1 MLPSSTHPHPSP
13 CTRLSYRILRVYATA
28 KDEDTSP
35 GLTRRQSL
43 LLAALASSSSSLL
56 PLPSR
61 ASTTNNNNLEDII
74 QAAEPIWPLSTL
86 PVNLYRQTGPYQAAT
101 LPTLEHICSTCF
113 PLCQS
118 DKCIIRL
125 FVTYPKGFQS
135 VGIKPPFPLVII
147 TPGFLIKAEQY
158 LDYASQLAS
167 WGYCCVVYD
176 KREQALDA
184 MTDTLCVKFLEEVID
199 WCGKDPVLKKLADV
213 ESRGVMLV
221 GHSRGGKISTLVA
234 AEDPRINA
242 LFLIDPVDIT
252 RYAPMGPD
260 FPSAIERLRLSND
273 NISTLG
279 RRSLLPVGIIG
290 GALGGDC
297 VPKDCNY
304 NEYYN
309 ASPGPT
315 WLVELK
321 NAGHL
326 QYLSNREAV
335 PFNNFCAAG
344 GAPDKAVA
352 SVTETMMVAFA
363 EAFVRGYGTGNSNG
377 SSSSSSSSSN
387 SSSSS
392 GSRVNKSGKK
402 SRETGG
408 GLRVGKD
415 DEGDLKAGVA
425 GFDVAEALFSSES
438 AALGILMGADE
449 DRGVGGI
456 STRLKNYLASPSK

>member
-1 MLPSSTHPHPSP
+1 
-13 CTRLSYRILRVYATA
+13 
-28 KDEDTSP
+28 
-35 GLTRRQSL
+35 
-43 LLAALASSSSSLL
+43 
-56 PLPSR
+56 
-61 ASTTNNNNLEDII
+61 
-74 QAAEPIWPLSTL
+74 
-86 PVNLYRQTGPYQAAT
+86 
-101 LPTLEHICSTCF
+101 
-113 PLCQS
+113 
-118 DKCIIRL
+118 
-125 FVTYPKGFQS
+125 
-135 VGIKPPFPLVII
+135 
-147 TPGFLIKAEQY
+147 
-158 LDYASQLAS
+158 
-167 WGYCCVVYD
+167 VYD

-184 MTDTLCVKFLEEVID
+184 MTDTLCIRFLEEVID
-199 WCGKDPVLKKLADV
+199 WCGKDPVLKKLTDV

-260 FPSAIERLRLSND
+260 FPSAIERLS
-273 NISTLG
+273 STTTSVG
-279 RRSLLPVGIIG
+279 RRNPLPVGIIG

-297 VPKDCNY
+297 VPKDSNY
-304 NEYYN
+304 NVYYD

-352 SVTETMMVAFA
+352 SVTQTMMVAFA
-363 EAFVRGYGTGNSNG
+363 EAFVKGYGNDNDNGNSSSGDSG
-377 SSSSSSSSSN
+377 SDKNTKTSRSSSN
-387 SSSSS
+387 
-392 GSRVNKSGKK
+392 RVNKAGKK

-408 GLRVGKD
+408 ETGGGGGGKD

-438 AALGILMGADE
+438 AALGILMRVDV
-449 DRGVGGI
+449 DSGVGGI
-456 STRLKNYLASPSK
+456 STKLKNKKLFIK

>member
-1 MLPSSTHPHPSP
+1 
-13 CTRLSYRILRVYATA
+13 
-28 KDEDTSP
+28 
-35 GLTRRQSL
+35 
-43 LLAALASSSSSLL
+43 LASSSTLL
-56 PLPSR
+56 PLPSP
-61 ASTTNNNNLEDII
+61 ATPTPATNSNLEDII
-74 QAAEPIWPLSTL
+74 RAAEPIWPLSTL
-86 PVNLYRQTGPYQAAT
+86 PVNLPDYRQRGPYQPAT

-125 FVTYPKGFQS
+125 FVTYPKGFQL
-135 VGIKPPFPLVII
+135 VGIKPPFPLVVI
-147 TPGFLIKAEQY
+147 TPGFLINAEQY

-184 MTDTLCVKFLEEVID
+184 MTDTLCIRFLKEVID
-199 WCGKDPVLKKLADV
+199 WCGKDPVLKKLTDV
-213 ESRGVMLV
+213 ESRGVLLV

-260 FPSAIERLRLSND
+260 FPSAIEKLRNNSSGGIVGKRNP
-273 NISTLG
+273 
-279 RRSLLPVGIIG
+279 LPVGIIG

-297 VPKDCNY
+297 VPKDSNY
-304 NEYYN
+304 NVYYD

-352 SVTETMMVAFA
+352 SVTQTMMVAFA
-363 EAFVRGYGTGNSNG
+363 EAFVRGYGNDNDNG
-377 SSSSSSSSSN
+377 SSGDIDTGSDKSNDKNTKTSRSN
-387 SSSSS
+387 SDE
-392 GSRVNKSGKK
+392 VNKAGKK
-402 SRETGG
+402 SRETGGGGGG

-449 DRGVGGI
+449 DSRVGGI
-456 STRLKNYLASPSK
+456 LTRLKNYL